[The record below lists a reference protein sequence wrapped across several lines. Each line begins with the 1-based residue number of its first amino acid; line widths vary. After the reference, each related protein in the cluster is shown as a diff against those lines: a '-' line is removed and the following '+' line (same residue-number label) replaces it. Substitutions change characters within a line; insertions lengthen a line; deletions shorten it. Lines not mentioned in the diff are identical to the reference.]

1 MHDRVALI
9 SLKMLFIFF
18 AMHKVKNSFEELRV
32 LVDITVSPI
41 ELVLGKDKSGS
52 TSGESEKANQ
62 AKVH

>member
-1 MHDRVALI
+1 
-9 SLKMLFIFF
+9 
-18 AMHKVKNSFEELRV
+18 MHKVKISFEELRV

-62 AKVH
+62 TKVH